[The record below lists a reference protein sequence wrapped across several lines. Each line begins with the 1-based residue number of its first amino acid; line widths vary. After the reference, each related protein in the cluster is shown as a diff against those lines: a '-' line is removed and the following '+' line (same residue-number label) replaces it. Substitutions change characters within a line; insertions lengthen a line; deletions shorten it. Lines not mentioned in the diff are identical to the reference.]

1 MNALLIPNEVEDRF
15 RRTLAARSEH
25 MVPGDGRLGGARW
38 PRPPAPALARRSG
51 RSGPFHSR
59 GRRGLCAAAAALI
72 IGVGGA
78 AAIGLKRGDDRD
90 RVASRESTTAGTA
103 TTPRPPRRMMCRL
116 GPSPMSLIPSGSPR
130 TTGYRIPAQF

>member
-51 RSGPFHSR
+51 RSGPFRSR
-59 GRRGLCAAAAALI
+59 GRRELGAAAAALI

-78 AAIGLKRGDDRD
+78 AAIGLKRG
-90 RVASRESTTAGTA
+90 
-103 TTPRPPRRMMCRL
+103 
-116 GPSPMSLIPSGSPR
+116 
-130 TTGYRIPAQF
+130 